1 MSDESRLS
9 QIEKLL
15 ETSAKMIVRHDKMV
29 ERHDQEIADIRE
41 QTARN
46 ADHLAQLSDMFI
58 ESIKVIKEMQNQVR
72 GIQTENQRLMKH
84 LFGDE

>member
-15 ETSAKMIVRHDKMV
+15 ETSAKMIVRHDKEIV
-29 ERHDQEIADIRE
+29 ELRK
-41 QTARN
+41 QTQRN
-46 ADHLAQLSDMFI
+46 ADHLAQLSEMFI
-58 ESIKVIKEMQNQVR
+58 ESIKVIKEMQSQVR